1 MRQSRRQF
9 AIGALAAAVAPV
21 GLPLRAQTLRN
32 EGRPTPLVIAR
43 GAAAGGPALGRAAYL
58 SAIDQGADFLA
69 GSLVSSKDG
78 VLVVRDDDELSS
90 ATDVAAHPEFAERR
104 ATRVIDG
111 VTREGWFTED
121 FTLAELKSLTLV
133 GGPRDKRLA
142 AADRPTVLTFEE
154 LIAIARAGCVSQAR
168 VIGVQAHLAH
178 PTYFAN
184 LDLPLEPKL
193 AQVIHAQGYNSPVAA
208 MLVASEEPRAL
219 KVLSQ
224 LTTARRVQRIGAGSG
239 PASSGPTGAP
249 SVSWADMLSPEGL
262 ASLARQVWAVAL
274 PAEAVLDLSNPRAPQ
289 ATGLTA
295 QAHMAGLMVH
305 AWAGA
310 EDTPFP
316 PTPFKGGDARR
327 LLTGL
332 FAAGADGVCGDLAAP
347 IARARSDALNA
358 RHG

>member
-1 MRQSRRQF
+1 MRQSRWIQSRRQF
-9 AIGALAAAVAPV
+9 AISALAAALAPV
-21 GLPLRAQTLRN
+21 GLPLRAQGET
-32 EGRPTPLVIAR
+32 RPAPLVIAR
-43 GAAAGGPALGRAAYL
+43 GAAAGGPALSRAAYL
-58 SAIDQGADFLA
+58 TAIDQGADFLA

-78 VLVVRDDDELSS
+78 VLVVREDDELSG

-133 GGPRDKRLA
+133 GGPRDKRPA
-142 AADRPTVLTFEE
+142 AADRPTLLTFEE

-168 VIGVQAHLAH
+168 VIGVQASLAH

-239 PASSGPTGAP
+239 PVGAP
-249 SVSWADMLSPEGL
+249 GVSWADMLSPEGL
-262 ASLARQVWAVAL
+262 ARLAREVWAVAL
-274 PAEAVLDLSNPRAPQ
+274 PTEAVLDLSNPRAPQ
-289 ATGLTA
+289 ATGLIA
-295 QAHMAGLMVH
+295 QAHMAGLRVH
-305 AWAGA
+305 AWAGS

-316 PTPFKGGDARR
+316 PPPFKGGDSRR
-327 LLTGL
+327 LLTAL

-347 IARARSDALNA
+347 IARARGDALSA
-358 RHG
+358 HRS